1 MTAVRTGI
9 GPGLARFQR
18 MSSIFWPGWGN
29 RLFFVKQALEGLVE
43 RERHVLGKLFGR
55 KKRNRWAVDRL
66 HQAIL
71 AQALKPGFYFPSGAR
86 DNFSGRFEMTSLHA
100 ALMFRRLRDFGPAG
114 NDLAQECFDA
124 LFDGFDEALRD
135 MGTGDLSVGK
145 KIRKMGEAFYGR
157 ARAYDEALADTAKSD
172 ALENALQRNL
182 GIGEDYVA
190 RFASYVTAAE
200 ETLQRHT
207 EESIMSG
214 EVNWPKPVT
223 Q

>member
-1 MTAVRTGI
+1 
-9 GPGLARFQR
+9 
-18 MSSIFWPGWGN
+18 MSSICLPGWGN
-29 RLFFVKQALEGLVE
+29 RLFDAKDALRGLGK
-43 RERHVLGKLFGR
+43 RERYVLGKLFGR
-55 KKRNRWAVDRL
+55 GKRNRWAVDRL

-71 AQALKPGFYFPSGAR
+71 AQALKPNFYFPGGAR

-114 NDLAQECFDA
+114 NELAQECFDA

-157 ARAYDEALADTAKSD
+157 ARAYDEALSTTAKSD

-190 RFASYVTAAE
+190 RFAAYVQAAE
-200 ETLQRHT
+200 ETLQRHS

-214 EVNWPKPVT
+214 EVSWPKPVA

>member
-1 MTAVRTGI
+1 M
-9 GPGLARFQR
+9 L
-18 MSSIFWPGWGN
+18 GN
-29 RLFFVKQALEGLVE
+29 
-43 RERHVLGKLFGR
+43 LFGR

-71 AQALKPGFYFPSGAR
+71 AQALKPSFYFDGGAR

-100 ALMFRRLRDFGPAG
+100 ALVFRRLRECGPVG
-114 NDLAQECFDA
+114 HELAQECFDA

-157 ARAYDEALADTAKSD
+157 AKAYDEALAPTAMSD

-182 GIGEDYVA
+182 GIGEEHILKFAAYVK
-190 RFASYVTAAE
+190 AAE
-200 ETLQRHT
+200 ETLARHS
-207 EESIMSG
+207 EEAVMSG
-214 EVNWPKPVT
+214 EVSWPKPVAR
-223 Q
+223 